1 MSGRPLAIRTRSQFP
16 FGLLPFIYRVRPLS
30 VCLVTSVVLLIT
42 EQAIRLM
49 KAFMPRSLKYSSY
62 SPLKSSFTIRVQS
75 PERSTC
81 GADTAHRL
89 CLLASLE
96 LEGLR
101 IGSNWFF
108 WYGSKFSEV
117 APKKDDRRSSVSI
130 RELVTDTSVLPLGV
144 ILLLISSAMRSFSP
158 GVVFESGSCL
168 SVSVAIK
175 SRLPLANSEVGS
187 PSPFTGSGLSVSE
200 WSSCATEASISKSH
214 AKGFSSAP

>member
-187 PSPFTGSGLSVSE
+187 PTVKMY
-200 WSSCATEASISKSH
+200 ISTQQTVFHSTTDDDSTKRSY
-214 AKGFSSAP
+214 A